1 MDLQVCAIIA
11 IVFCVSLISL
21 FFINQKLRGG
31 RTFEDV
37 LAEKR
42 QLAHLVGGS
51 KYAKKAGARKVNG
64 DSNSRSGAKKESRK
78 ERKQKQ
84 EQERREQTPD
94 EDSDAGSET
103 QSVSSNS
110 PAHSKFATDFSETEQ
125 LAAEEVIAPV
135 QQSKKTK
142 KQQAR
147 KNSASTKHP
156 AMITLEPVAAIA
168 TANHFELPPTNHSAK
183 EATAVADVDSNKKGK
198 ALAKAKKGSPKAEK
212 AVVVAVAAAAAADPE
227 PAVAAPI
234 VEPSVT
240 PKDSPKHQTTDGKH
254 KADAKLNKKK
264 RNDHAN
270 LLQHQVQQQL
280 LHAMSTG
287 GITEDVN
294 VNAVMHLLGRADLS
308 RSEIQIIID
317 YLLNKQQDTRTD
329 HSDWSDDPLQKIRKQ
344 LADREQALAEE
355 QEASAG
361 LQTKLREMRA
371 TINTL
376 NAENRARS
384 AEVERIAAE
393 RQTEVQLLANEN
405 RTVRERLE
413 SDNQRLMGTCTQMH
427 EELTKLQQQ
436 LETGADAAARQQQLA
451 DTNAQL
457 QLDIVSLQ
465 QTVQQMQSEASQKAA
480 EYEAKVHEIQVLGL
494 QRDTDVSAMFVQH
507 KEYVEQLKQEVDE
520 QTARAKRLDDS
531 SKVEIRNLQNAL
543 DSSNREANVYAQEA
557 NKWRQIHDDLKA
569 SAAAELQ
576 QAVGGLHAQL
586 TEREAVA
593 AQASQAVAQRD
604 ALIVQLQAQI
614 GHNASQAAS
623 AEQQLSANAGEV
635 KLRLG
640 QETEKVRG
648 VGYMGV
654 DDHIHP
660 TDVGEFQN
668 AFVFIGQGTHGNT
681 CRAERNP
688 TRIQGPAPGSGA
700 AINRPAGSSQ
710 RIPGEE

>member
-42 QLAHLVGGS
+42 QLAHLVGA

-64 DSNSRSGAKKESRK
+64 DSNSRNGAKKESRK

-110 PAHSKFATDFSETEQ
+110 PAHSKVAADFSETEQ
-125 LAAEEVIAPV
+125 LVAEEAIVPV

-142 KQQAR
+142 KQQTR

-156 AMITLEPVAAIA
+156 AMITLEPVVPIS
-168 TANHFELPPTNHSAK
+168 TANHFELPPSK
-183 EATAVADVDSNKKGK
+183 EAVADVDSNKKGK
-198 ALAKAKKGSPKAEK
+198 ALSKAKRGSPKAEK
-212 AVVVAVAAAAAADPE
+212 AVVAVVGAADPE

-240 PKDSPKHQTTDGKH
+240 PKDSPKHQTADGKN

-287 GITEDVN
+287 GVTEDVN
-294 VNAVMHLLGRADLS
+294 VNAVMHLLGRAELS

-329 HSDWSDDPLQKIRKQ
+329 HSDWSDDPLQKIKKQ
-344 LADREQALAEE
+344 LVEREQALTEE

-413 SDNQRLMGTCTQMH
+413 SDNQRLVGTCTQMH

-436 LETGADAAARQQQLA
+436 LETGADATARLQQLA

-457 QLDIVSLQ
+457 QLEVVSLQ
-465 QTVQQMQSEASQKAA
+465 QNVQQQQSSAKKTAA
-480 EYEAKVHEIQVLGL
+480 DYEAKLHEIQLLGL
-494 QRDTDVSAMFVQH
+494 KRDKDVAALFAQH
-507 KEYVEQLKQEVDE
+507 KEYVEQLQQEVDE

-543 DSSNREANVYAQEA
+543 DSSNREANVCAQEA

-569 SAAAELQ
+569 AAAAELQ
-576 QAVGGLHAQL
+576 QSVGEVLAQL
-586 TEREAVA
+586 AERDAIA
-593 AQASQAVAQRD
+593 AQASQAVAQRE
-604 ALIVQLQAQI
+604 AQIVQLQAQI
-614 GHNASQAAS
+614 GRNASQAAS

-635 KLRLG
+635 QLRLG
-640 QETEKVRG
+640 QETEKVRKFDLG
-648 VGYMGV
+648 CES
-654 DDHIHP
+654 
-660 TDVGEFQN
+660 DVRW
-668 AFVFIGQGTHGNT
+668 A
-681 CRAERNP
+681 
-688 TRIQGPAPGSGA
+688 RI
-700 AINRPAGSSQ
+700 
-710 RIPGEE
+710 